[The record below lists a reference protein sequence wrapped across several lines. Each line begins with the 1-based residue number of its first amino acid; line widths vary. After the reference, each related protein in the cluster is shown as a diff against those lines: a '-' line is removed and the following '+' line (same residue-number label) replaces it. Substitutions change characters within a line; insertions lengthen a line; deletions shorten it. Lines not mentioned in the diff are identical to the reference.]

1 MTPVTHSFGGYMRD
15 FDLAAAE
22 QKIAEINKAIE
33 GCPEVVK
40 PKAFELLF
48 TQIFGAPVSLAAT
61 QEKGKKEPALG
72 TPDAPSQ
79 AAPEAMKL
87 PGNVQAFLRRNSMPK
102 SVLDK
107 LFMLDQDP
115 MLPIYNIPMGV
126 MAQAQLQKVLMIML
140 ENALLN
146 NQFKAPYAEVRDTC
160 KEDGLFDGNFNK
172 VLKKNSNLFK
182 GAITP
187 DKINEDEQIEL
198 TGDGQIR
205 LAEVVR
211 KLAGE

>member
-1 MTPVTHSFGGYMRD
+1 MKD
-15 FDLAAAE
+15 FDFAAAQ
-22 QKIAEINKAIE
+22 QKIAEINKIIE
-33 GCPEVVK
+33 GCPDVVK

-48 TQIFGAPVSLAAT
+48 VQIFGAAHPTAASA
-61 QEKGKKEPALG
+61 KGNIEQAAAAQ
-72 TPDAPSQ
+72 T
-79 AAPEAMKL
+79 AAPEPITPETLKL
-87 PGNVQAFLRRNSMPK
+87 PGNVQAFLRRNNMPK

-115 MLPIYNIPMGV
+115 MLPIYTIPTGV
-126 MAQAQLQKVLMIML
+126 IAQAQLQKVLMVML

-198 TGDGQIR
+198 TGEGQIR
-205 LAEVVR
+205 LAEVIK

>member
-1 MTPVTHSFGGYMRD
+1 MRD

-33 GCPEVVK
+33 GCPDVVK

-48 TQIFGAPVSLAAT
+48 TQVFGAPASSLGA
-61 QEKGKKEPALG
+61 QEKGKKAPTPG
-72 TPDAPSQ
+72 TPPDAPDHI
-79 AAPEAMKL
+79 APEAMKL
-87 PGNVQAFLRRNSMPK
+87 PGNVQAFLRRNSMSK
-102 SVLDK
+102 NVLDK

-115 MLPIYNIPMGV
+115 MLPIYNIPLGV

-172 VLKKNSNLFK
+172 VLKKNSSLFK

-198 TGDGQIR
+198 TGEGQIR

>member
-1 MTPVTHSFGGYMRD
+1 MKD
-15 FDLAAAE
+15 FDFAAAQ
-22 QKIAEINKAIE
+22 QKIADINKAIE
-33 GCPEVVK
+33 DCPDVVK

-48 TQIFGAPVSLAAT
+48 VQIFGAVSSPSAAAAA
-61 QEKGKKEPALG
+61 KGKMEPAALAPPDPI
-72 TPDAPSQ
+72 TP
-79 AAPEAMKL
+79 ETIKL
-87 PGNVQAFLRRNSMPK
+87 PGNVQAFLRRSSMSK
-102 SVLDK
+102 AVLDK

-115 MLPIYNIPMGV
+115 MLPIYNSPTGV
-126 MAQAQLQKVLMIML
+126 MAQAQLQKVLMVML

-198 TGDGQIR
+198 TGEGLIR
-205 LAEVVR
+205 LADVIK

>member
-1 MTPVTHSFGGYMRD
+1 MKD

-22 QKIAEINKAIE
+22 LKIAEINKAIE
-33 GCPEVVK
+33 GCPDVVK

-48 TQIFGAPVSLAAT
+48 AQIFGGTALPIAERES
-61 QEKGKKEPALG
+61 GKKEPAPG
-72 TPDAPSQ
+72 TPPDTPDFVAQDAV
-79 AAPEAMKL
+79 KL

-102 SVLDK
+102 TVLDK

-115 MLPIYNIPMGV
+115 MLPIYNIPTGV
-126 MAQAQLQKVLMIML
+126 MAQAQLQKVLMVML

>member
-1 MTPVTHSFGGYMRD
+1 MKD
-15 FDLAAAE
+15 FDFAAA
-22 QKIAEINKAIE
+22 QQRVAEINKIVDQ
-33 GCPEVVK
+33 CPDAVK
-40 PKAFELLF
+40 AKAFELLF
-48 TQIFGAPVSLAAT
+48 DQVYGAAT
-61 QEKGKKEPALG
+61 TSHAASAQKSKPDLAQAGSAAAIPEPA
-72 TPDAPSQ
+72 T
-79 AAPEAMKL
+79 PEAIKL
-87 PGNVQAFLRRNSMPK
+87 PGNVQAFLRRTSTSK
-102 SVLDK
+102 TVLDK

-115 MLPIYNIPMGV
+115 MLPIYSIPTGV
-126 MAQAQLQKVLMIML
+126 MAQAQLQKVLMVML

-187 DKINEDEQIEL
+187 EKINEDEQIEL
-198 TGDGQIR
+198 TGDGMVR
-205 LAEVVR
+205 LAEVMK

>member
-1 MTPVTHSFGGYMRD
+1 MV
-15 FDLAAAE
+15 
-22 QKIAEINKAIE
+22 
-33 GCPEVVK
+33 
-40 PKAFELLF
+40 
-48 TQIFGAPVSLAAT
+48 
-61 QEKGKKEPALG
+61 
-72 TPDAPSQ
+72 
-79 AAPEAMKL
+79 
-87 PGNVQAFLRRNSMPK
+87 
-102 SVLDK
+102 
-107 LFMLDQDP
+107 
-115 MLPIYNIPMGV
+115 
-126 MAQAQLQKVLMIML
+126 ML

-198 TGDGQIR
+198 TGEGLIR
-205 LAEVVR
+205 LADVIK

>member
-1 MTPVTHSFGGYMRD
+1 MRD
-15 FDLAAAE
+15 FNLAAAE

-33 GCPEVVK
+33 GCPDVVK

-48 TQIFGAPVSLAAT
+48 TQIFGAPAAM
-61 QEKGKKEPALG
+61 QEKGKKEPAPG
-72 TPDAPSQ
+72 IPDAPDP
-79 AAPEAMKL
+79 AAPEAIKL
-87 PGNVQAFLRRNSMPK
+87 PGNVQAFLRRNSMSK

-115 MLPIYNIPMGV
+115 MLPIYNIPLGV

-198 TGDGQIR
+198 TGEGQIR